1 MHFRTHFSAFLLS
14 LLYIPTNIVNAAD
27 ALPIPEDQFVYCSTC
42 HGVQLMGN
50 AILQAP
56 RLSGMDAWYVE
67 QQLQSFKKGWRGK
80 HESDLIGMEMR
91 PMAEAL
97 SDEQISA
104 AAGYV
109 ALTRSALPVTTLSG
123 NIEEGR
129 ALYESTC
136 SACHGVSA
144 EGIEALG
151 SPALIA
157 TNDWYMLKQMQEFI
171 DGSRGE
177 HPEDS
182 FGLQMRTSVQHLND
196 DDALL
201 NVVNYIVTLRGN

>member
-1 MHFRTHFSAFLLS
+1 MRFRILFPALLSS
-14 LLYIPTNIVNAAD
+14 LLYIPTTNVNAAEE
-27 ALPIPEDQFVYCSTC
+27 LPIPEDQFVYCSTC

-50 AILQAP
+50 EILQAP

-97 SDEQISA
+97 SDEQISEV
-104 AAGYV
+104 AGYV
-109 ALTRSALPVTTLSG
+109 SLTRSAPPVTTLTG

-136 SACHGVSA
+136 SACHGLSG
-144 EGIEALG
+144 EGNEVLG
-151 SPALIA
+151 SPALSA
-157 TNDWYMLKQMQEFI
+157 TNDWYLLKQLQGFI

-177 HPEDS
+177 HPEDI
-182 FGLQMRTSVQHLND
+182 FGLQMRVSVQLLSD
-196 DDALL
+196 DDMLL
-201 NVVNYIVTLRGN
+201 NVVNYIVTLRDN